1 MSETTVTAAMEK
13 ITQSPVILLGAVL
26 FLMLATGIVVWR
38 IMRLTI
44 KKQYEEISQAKDE
57 AERANA
63 AKSRFLANISH
74 EIRTP
79 INTIMGMNEMVLR
92 EDARGVPKGYFLSMM
107 NYSLDIRNASE
118 SLLSIINDILDI
130 SKIESGKMHLVEQDY
145 DTQDMLR
152 SIVSMIRMRSTEKE
166 LIFDVVIDELLP
178 RRLFGDAGKIKQIVL
193 NLLTN
198 ALKYTEK
205 GGFALHVSMEER
217 DDDTCKI
224 CFSVKDTGIGVKK
237 ENLEKLFTA
246 YERFDEVKN
255 SGIQGTGLGLNIS
268 RKFAQLMGG
277 NLTCESVYGKGS
289 EFIFVVSQKIR
300 DASPVG
306 IFKEHD
312 DGMVHGPYVPLFVAP
327 DADVLVVDDTPMN
340 LNVIKGLLK
349 PTRVYVT
356 TAKSGAECLEKLKET
371 KFNVVFLDH
380 QMPVMDGLETVA
392 RIRETDPDLPVYA
405 LTANTTVDEDFY
417 ISKGFNGY
425 LTKPIDSRALET
437 IILDNLPE
445 HIVKRP
451 SQEDAVEDLKEIP
464 DELLWIHET
473 EGLSTAD
480 GIKNS
485 GGVSNYIFSLNLFL
499 DTIDENAKII
509 RDAYK
514 KHDIRL
520 YTIKVHALK
529 SSARIIGAMELSELA
544 AAIENAGNK
553 EDLDFIEEN
562 NDRLLADY
570 EAYKDK
576 LSRLH
581 HEPDNKEKE
590 LISEKKLQEAYE
602 ALSMVVPQMDYNSV
616 EMILNGLHEYA
627 LPPEDDA
634 KIKELSGMLKAFD
647 WDGMQ
652 ALVAKGGQSDD

>member
-1 MSETTVTAAMEK
+1 MEK

-237 ENLEKLFTA
+237 ENLEKLFTQL
-246 YERFDEVKN
+246 EKKKN
-255 SGIQGTGLGLNIS
+255 SSSLILLI
-268 RKFAQLMGG
+268 
-277 NLTCESVYGKGS
+277 
-289 EFIFVVSQKIR
+289 KI
-300 DASPVG
+300 
-306 IFKEHD
+306 
-312 DGMVHGPYVPLFVAP
+312 
-327 DADVLVVDDTPMN
+327 
-340 LNVIKGLLK
+340 
-349 PTRVYVT
+349 
-356 TAKSGAECLEKLKET
+356 CL
-371 KFNVVFLDH
+371 
-380 QMPVMDGLETVA
+380 Q
-392 RIRETDPDLPVYA
+392 
-405 LTANTTVDEDFY
+405 
-417 ISKGFNGY
+417 
-425 LTKPIDSRALET
+425 
-437 IILDNLPE
+437 
-445 HIVKRP
+445 
-451 SQEDAVEDLKEIP
+451 
-464 DELLWIHET
+464 
-473 EGLSTAD
+473 
-480 GIKNS
+480 
-485 GGVSNYIFSLNLFL
+485 
-499 DTIDENAKII
+499 
-509 RDAYK
+509 
-514 KHDIRL
+514 DI
-520 YTIKVHALK
+520 
-529 SSARIIGAMELSELA
+529 
-544 AAIENAGNK
+544 
-553 EDLDFIEEN
+553 
-562 NDRLLADY
+562 
-570 EAYKDK
+570 
-576 LSRLH
+576 
-581 HEPDNKEKE
+581 
-590 LISEKKLQEAYE
+590 
-602 ALSMVVPQMDYNSV
+602 
-616 EMILNGLHEYA
+616 
-627 LPPEDDA
+627 
-634 KIKELSGMLKAFD
+634 
-647 WDGMQ
+647 
-652 ALVAKGGQSDD
+652 

>member
-1 MSETTVTAAMEK
+1 M
-13 ITQSPVILLGAVL
+13 
-26 FLMLATGIVVWR
+26 
-38 IMRLTI
+38 
-44 KKQYEEISQAKDE
+44 
-57 AERANA
+57 
-63 AKSRFLANISH
+63 
-74 EIRTP
+74 
-79 INTIMGMNEMVLR
+79 
-92 EDARGVPKGYFLSMM
+92 
-107 NYSLDIRNASE
+107 
-118 SLLSIINDILDI
+118 
-130 SKIESGKMHLVEQDY
+130 
-145 DTQDMLR
+145 
-152 SIVSMIRMRSTEKE
+152 
-166 LIFDVVIDELLP
+166 
-178 RRLFGDAGKIKQIVL
+178 
-193 NLLTN
+193 
-198 ALKYTEK
+198 
-205 GGFALHVSMEER
+205 
-217 DDDTCKI
+217 
-224 CFSVKDTGIGVKK
+224 
-237 ENLEKLFTA
+237 
-246 YERFDEVKN
+246 
-255 SGIQGTGLGLNIS
+255 
-268 RKFAQLMGG
+268 
-277 NLTCESVYGKGS
+277 
-289 EFIFVVSQKIR
+289 
-300 DASPVG
+300 
-306 IFKEHD
+306 
-312 DGMVHGPYVPLFVAP
+312 
-327 DADVLVVDDTPMN
+327 
-340 LNVIKGLLK
+340 
-349 PTRVYVT
+349 
-356 TAKSGAECLEKLKET
+356 
-371 KFNVVFLDH
+371 
-380 QMPVMDGLETVA
+380 
-392 RIRETDPDLPVYA
+392 YA

-514 KHDIRL
+514 NHDIRL

-553 EDLDFIEEN
+553 EDLEFIEEN